1 MLDLTN
7 PAIIETVA
15 MWNAFMAVANS
26 PADALGGLR
35 EKAQLVA
42 NEENIDNADIGVDS
56 QILVRSIMEP
66 GFAFLALAFFAARH
80 DRNTAME
87 LRRMLEANDTI
98 LLPGVP
104 S

>member
-7 PAIIETVA
+7 PAIRESVD

-26 PADALGGLR
+26 PADVFDGMR
-35 EKAQLVA
+35 EKAQLIA
-42 NEENIDNADIGVDS
+42 NEENLDNADIGVDS

-66 GFAFLALAFFAARH
+66 GFAFFALAFFAARH

-87 LRRMLEANDTI
+87 LRQLFQANDTI